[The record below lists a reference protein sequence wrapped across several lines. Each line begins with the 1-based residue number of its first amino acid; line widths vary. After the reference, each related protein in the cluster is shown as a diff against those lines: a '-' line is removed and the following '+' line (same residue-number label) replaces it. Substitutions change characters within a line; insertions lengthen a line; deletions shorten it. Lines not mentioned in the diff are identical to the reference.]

1 MNNPYCTYGD
11 NCKFWH
17 PTGLKD
23 FRLGHERKEHYSKEE
38 IPTES
43 RGFYGKNH
51 SYLRQQ
57 DISKIIGRSCLRDG
71 CEAISGLARR
81 LEQIEIQIQ
90 IQNKQLLN
98 PQRLSTATYIVS
110 TASMSDGELDNDDV
124 FNS

>member
-1 MNNPYCTYGD
+1 MNNQFQYCTYGD
-11 NCKFWH
+11 KCKFWH

-38 IPTES
+38 IPSES
-43 RGFYGKNH
+43 RVFHGKNH

-57 DISKIIGRSCLRDG
+57 EFSKIIG
-71 CEAISGLARR
+71 R

-110 TASMSDGELDNDDV
+110 TASMSDGELDNNDEV